1 MAKRPHDLDS
11 ASEERQKHQPV
22 PPKRSGGQE
31 RGDRAS
37 HPVKVNVL
45 VSNQKRLTQG
55 TLSAQNGQSTEPTSS
70 TPTPPAKV
78 PVKVNVLVSA
88 QSKKSSKKAQSPRKA
103 EPEWLEEEE
112 LDEELEDEAGRLAIN
127 VLVTPKPKR
136 GSRIKSALLV
146 SFVLLGMAGTV
157 VGGGWLAVQLII
169 NPGSVRWLSWMM
181 PEWNRHALQREVI
194 QTLAEIE
201 AEATEAGRSLGTP
214 LYLPATVGLPQDLLI
229 PILAES
235 DHCGGRGAIT
245 SVPSGCGRLVEVR
258 IYRPLSAREGAR
270 PGSFQLM
277 SRMSV
282 SGPEEFFVLDPF
294 VTSPTAVPGSN
305 RMMPLSTVTLI
316 EGNATEPGIWLHL
329 SGERMRGST
338 RIVYGQVV
346 RYDPAIPQLYS
357 LVEWTSPAG
366 KLPTWQQITG
376 SEATEL
382 VVNQTVGLEPSF
394 KVYQVE
400 RLQSSTEPI
409 RLTPILLEQAALDSR
424 TYENGLTL
432 ARSGLWSAAL
442 QTLESLKQQI
452 DAASWSAPA
461 QAQLDLIAL
470 HANATK
476 AQAERDWASPS
487 QQILAQLID
496 GRWGNALQLLQ
507 TTIRNGYDLS
517 SLLEVDSDR
526 IWRRVNAALQVNRN
540 QPDVQIWGALV
551 LTAQRDRTAAIAWL
565 RQQNPSPDTNTRVQ
579 QVLNLVNPQSAPT
592 LTASHDSR
600 MIGSAT
606 QVSSINAVDWLRPQA
621 NSPLTLTG
629 QQVWYQIQL
638 ANFHDGQRWRRSP
651 FSDLNLPSTGAAQRL
666 WSLLGLTNNSPIQIL
681 VWSADG
687 QPQTIEATVKAAR
700 VSGGNLQLLAAG
712 SPPSN
717 ANSSAGQALSPLAIT
732 LSTVSWLET
741 GNLLTLN
748 ELSQQQPDGGS
759 ALLTNLWQ
767 ELQRAGQVQATD
779 LEDPD
784 LLQEV
789 GQWSVELID
798 LTGDGQLESV
808 FTFKPSLLAASSYVT
823 ASAQAADQNE
833 TRTLIFSAQG
843 QLIYSEL
850 STDAAQFLVAI
861 ANPGD
866 GTTALLVANGQTYR
880 LQRWSAQNQRFE

>member
-1 MAKRPHDLDS
+1 MAKRPHDLNS

-22 PPKRSGGQE
+22 PLDRSGGQQ

-37 HPVKVNVL
+37 RPVKVNVL
-45 VSNQKRLTQG
+45 ISEQKRLTQA
-55 TLSAQNGQSTEPTSS
+55 TSPTENRQSPEPTSS
-70 TPTPPAKV
+70 TPTPP
-78 PVKVNVLVSA
+78 VKVNVLVSA
-88 QSKKSSKKAQSPRKA
+88 HSKKSSKKAQLLQKV
-103 EPEWLEEEE
+103 EPEWLDEADEE

-127 VLVTPKPKR
+127 VLVAPKPKR

-146 SFVLLGMAGTV
+146 LFILLGMAGTV
-157 VGGGWLAVQLII
+157 LGGGWLAVQLII

-201 AEATEAGRSLGTP
+201 AEAAESGRSLGTP

-235 DHCGGRGAIT
+235 DHCGGKGAIA
-245 SVPSGCGRLVEVR
+245 SIPSGCGKLIEIR
-258 IYRPLSAREGAR
+258 IYRPLSNREGAR
-270 PGSFQLM
+270 PGSFQLI

-305 RMMPLSTVTLI
+305 RIMPLSTVTLI
-316 EGNATEPGIWLHL
+316 EGNATESGIWLHL

-366 KLPTWQQITG
+366 KFPTWQQITG

-409 RLTPILLEQAALDSR
+409 RLGPISLEQAALDSQ

-432 ARSGLWSAAL
+432 ARNGLWSTAL

-452 DAASWSAPA
+452 DAANWSAAA

-470 HANATK
+470 HADATK

-517 SLLEVDSDR
+517 SLLASDSDR
-526 IWRRVNAALQVNRN
+526 IWQRVNAALQVNRN
-540 QPDVQIWGALV
+540 QPDVQVWGALV
-551 LTAQRDRTAAIAWL
+551 LTTQRDRAAAIAWL
-565 RQQNPSPDTNTRVQ
+565 RQQNSAPDTNTRVQ

-592 LTASHDSR
+592 ITASHDSR

-606 QVSSINAVDWLRPQA
+606 QVSSINAADWLRPQA
-621 NSPLTLTG
+621 NSPLTLAG

-638 ANFHDGQRWRRSP
+638 ANFHDGQRWRQSP
-651 FSDLNLPSTGAAQRL
+651 FTDLNLPSTETAQRL

-681 VWSADG
+681 VWSSDG

-700 VSGGNLQLLAAG
+700 VSGGELQLLAAG

-741 GNLLTLN
+741 GNLITLN
-748 ELSQQQPDGGS
+748 ELSQQQPNGGS

-767 ELQRAGQVQATD
+767 ELQQANQVQATD
-779 LEDPD
+779 LTDLD

-808 FTFKPSLLAASSYVT
+808 FTFKPSLLSASSYVT
-823 ASAQAADQNE
+823 ASAQAANQDE

-850 STDAAQFLVAI
+850 STEATQFLVAI

-866 GTTALLVANGQTYR
+866 GTTALLVANGQTYG

>member
-1 MAKRPHDLDS
+1 MAKRPHDLNS
-11 ASEERQKHQPV
+11 ASEERQKHQPA
-22 PPKRSGGQE
+22 PPKRLGGKQN
-31 RGDRAS
+31 GDRTS
-37 HPVKVNVL
+37 RPVKVNVL
-45 VSNQKRLTQG
+45 VSEQKRLPQG
-55 TLSAQNGQSTEPTSS
+55 TPSTQNGQSIELTGS
-70 TPTPPAKV
+70 TPTP

-88 QSKKSSKKAQSPRKA
+88 RSKKSSKKAQPLQNA
-103 EPEWLEEEE
+103 ESDWLDAELDEE
-112 LDEELEDEAGRLAIN
+112 LDEELEDEVGRLAVN
-127 VLVTPKPKR
+127 VLVAPKPKR
-136 GSRIKSALLV
+136 GSKIRSALLV
-146 SFVLLGMAGTV
+146 LFILLGMAGTV

-181 PEWNRHALQREVI
+181 PEWNRQALQREVI

-235 DHCGGRGAIT
+235 DHCGGKGAIAT
-245 SVPSGCGRLVEVR
+245 IPSGCGKLIEIR

-270 PGSFQLM
+270 PGSFQLI

-305 RMMPLSTVTLI
+305 RILPLSNVTLI

-366 KLPTWQQITG
+366 KFPAWQQITG

-400 RLQSSTEPI
+400 RLRSPAEPI
-409 RLTPILLEQAALDSR
+409 RLEPISLAQAALDSR

-432 ARSGLWSAAL
+432 ARNGLWSTAR

-452 DAASWSAPA
+452 DAANWSAAA

-470 HANATK
+470 HADATK
-476 AQAERDWASPS
+476 AQAERDWASPA

-496 GRWGNALQLLQ
+496 GRWSNALQLLQ

-517 SLLEVDSDR
+517 SLLAADSDR
-526 IWRRVNAALQVNRN
+526 IWRRVNAALEVNRS

-551 LTAQRDRTAAIAWL
+551 LTAQRDRAAAIAWL
-565 RQQNPSPDTNTRVQ
+565 RQQNPTTDTNTRVQ
-579 QVLNLVNPQSAPT
+579 QVLNLVAPQSTPT
-592 LTASHDSR
+592 ITASHDSR

-606 QVSSINAVDWLRPQA
+606 QISSINPADWLRPQA
-621 NSPLTLTG
+621 NSPLTLAG
-629 QQVWYQIQL
+629 QQAWYRIQL

-651 FSDLNLPSTGAAQRL
+651 FTDLNLPSTGTAQRL

-700 VSGGNLQLLAAG
+700 VSGGELQLLAAG
-712 SPPSN
+712 SPSSS
-717 ANSSAGQALSPLAIT
+717 ADSSAGQALPPLAIT
-732 LSTVSWLET
+732 LSTVNWLET
-741 GNLLTLN
+741 GNVTTLN
-748 ELSQQQPDGGS
+748 DLSQQQPDGGS
-759 ALLTNLWQ
+759 ALLVNLWQ
-767 ELQRAGQVQATD
+767 ELQRADQIQATN
-779 LEDPD
+779 LSDPAI

-808 FTFKPSLLAASSYVT
+808 FTFKPSLLDASSYVT
-823 ASAQAADQNE
+823 ASAQAANQDA
-833 TRTLIFSAQG
+833 TRTLIFSDQG

-850 STDAAQFLVAI
+850 STEAAQFLVAI

-866 GTTALLVANGQTYR
+866 GTTALLIANGQTYG